1 MSTCHTE
8 SYTLTVP
15 DGWADR
21 SMITWVAPAAPG
33 YKVLPN
39 LLCSRGELQS
49 GETLDGFVNRQL
61 KELMGQVKNFDL
73 ISRLNV
79 EFGGRPAVELI
90 FAMKPQSVTLK
101 QRQLFF
107 QVDPA
112 RPLVNTVVA
121 TAARENY
128 DELAPVFEGIIQS
141 VTWNN

>member
-1 MSTCHTE
+1 MSRKHF
-8 SYTLTVP
+8 
-15 DGWADR
+15 AA
-21 SMITWVAPAAPG
+21 IAPAAPG

-73 ISRLNV
+73 ISRQDV
-79 EFGGRPAVELI
+79 EFGGRPAVELV
-90 FAMKPQSVTLK
+90 FAMKPQSVMLQ

-107 QVDPA
+107 QVD
-112 RPLVNTVVA
+112 RDKPLVNTVVA
-121 TAARENY
+121 TAARDNFE
-128 DELAPVFEGIIQS
+128 ELAPVFESILRS